1 MAASPLPDAPQPAQV
16 TAADTPSLRVLAGL
30 ATAVVVIAALYFARD
45 VLVPIMLA
53 VLLSFLL
60 APLVALLRRLRAG
73 RVPSV
78 ILAVL
83 VALGVI
89 VGLGTL
95 IGAQVAA
102 LASDAPRYAE
112 TVQKKVELARSSTIG
127 RLPQL
132 LGGLSKRFE
141 DASSQVAPPAPA
153 AREPDTPRPVPVVV
167 EEAATSPWELA
178 LRVLEPILA
187 PLETTVIV
195 LVVAI
200 FILLQR
206 EDLRDRLIR
215 LFGSSDLHRTTTAMD
230 EAAARLSRYFLTQ
243 LALNAGFGT
252 VIGLGLSLIGVPS
265 PVLWGILAALMR
277 FIPYIGAFIA
287 GLPPLLL
294 AAAVDPGWSMA
305 IWTIGLFVVA
315 EPFMG
320 YVVEPLVYGHST
332 GLSPVSV
339 IVAAIFWTW
348 LWGPIGLILSTPL
361 TLCLVVLG
369 RHVHRLEFL
378 DVMLGDRPALSP
390 PESFYQ
396 RMLAG
401 DPDEVFDQAELLLQE
416 RSLSSYY
423 DEVALKGLQLAAA
436 DAARGAL
443 APAQLAH
450 MKEAVTALIGDLA
463 DHDDVSDPNAPGEDG
478 PLPPSLAEQELPAA
492 GMPAS
497 GSPILPPS
505 WTARGAVLCLPGRG
519 PLDEAAAAMLTQLLE
534 KHGLGARLLPFQ
546 AASRDRIEALDLQG
560 VRMVCI
566 SYLDIAGTP
575 AHLRSLL
582 RRLRRRLP
590 GVPIL
595 VGLWPANHAVFT
607 GGDARGLVGADHYTQ
622 SLRESIEQ
630 CLAEAA
636 RAQDDEEN
644 GPDALLAQNAG

>member
-16 TAADTPSLRVLAGL
+16 AAADTPSLRVLAGL
-30 ATAVVVIAALYFARD
+30 ATGVVVIAALYFGRD

-141 DASSQVAPPAPA
+141 DASSETAPPAPA
-153 AREPDTPRPVPVVV
+153 ARESDAPRPVPVVV
-167 EEAATSPWELA
+167 EEAAASPWELA
-178 LRVLEPILA
+178 GRVLEPILA

-243 LALNAGFGT
+243 LALNAAFGT
-252 VIGLGLSLIGVPS
+252 VIGIGLSLIGVPS

-436 DAARGAL
+436 DAARGTL
-443 APAQLAH
+443 APAQLTH
-450 MKEAVTALIGDLA
+450 INEAVTTLIGDLA
-463 DHDDVSDPNAPGEDG
+463 DHDDAANGDAPAEDG
-478 PLPPSLAEQELPAA
+478 PLPPSLAEQELPAP

-497 GSPILPPS
+497 AAAILPPA

-519 PLDEAAAAMLTQLLE
+519 PLDEAAAAMLAQLLE
-534 KHGLGARLLPFQ
+534 KHGLGARLLPYQ
-546 AASRDRIEALDLQG
+546 ATSRDRIEGLDREG
-560 VRMVCI
+560 VKMVCI
-566 SYLDIAGTP
+566 SYLDITGTP

-590 GVPIL
+590 DVPIL
-595 VGLWPANHAVFT
+595 VGLWPANHAVFAA
-607 GGDARGLVGADHYTQ
+607 GDARGLVGADHYTQ
-622 SLRESIEQ
+622 SLRESVEQ

-636 RAQDDEEN
+636 RAQNDEATV
-644 GPDALLAQNAG
+644 PDALLARNAG

>member
-1 MAASPLPDAPQPAQV
+1 
-16 TAADTPSLRVLAGL
+16 
-30 ATAVVVIAALYFARD
+30 
-45 VLVPIMLA
+45 
-53 VLLSFLL
+53 
-60 APLVALLRRLRAG
+60 
-73 RVPSV
+73 
-78 ILAVL
+78 
-83 VALGVI
+83 
-89 VGLGTL
+89 
-95 IGAQVAA
+95 
-102 LASDAPRYAE
+102 
-112 TVQKKVELARSSTIG
+112 
-127 RLPQL
+127 
-132 LGGLSKRFE
+132 
-141 DASSQVAPPAPA
+141 
-153 AREPDTPRPVPVVV
+153 
-167 EEAATSPWELA
+167 
-178 LRVLEPILA
+178 
-187 PLETTVIV
+187 
-195 LVVAI
+195 
-200 FILLQR
+200 
-206 EDLRDRLIR
+206 
-215 LFGSSDLHRTTTAMD
+215 
-230 EAAARLSRYFLTQ
+230 
-243 LALNAGFGT
+243 
-252 VIGLGLSLIGVPS
+252 
-265 PVLWGILAALMR
+265 
-277 FIPYIGAFIA
+277 
-287 GLPPLLL
+287 
-294 AAAVDPGWSMA
+294 MA

-436 DAARGAL
+436 DAARGTL
-443 APAQLAH
+443 TPAQLAH
-450 MKEAVTALIGDLA
+450 IKQAVTTLIGDLA
-463 DHDDVSDPNAPGEDG
+463 DHDDLSDPVAPGDSG

-492 GMPAS
+492 GSRVSYAA
-497 GSPILPPS
+497 IPPQS

-519 PLDEAAAAMLTQLLE
+519 PLDEAAAGMLAQLLE
-534 KHGLGARLLPFQ
+534 KHGLGTRLLPYQ
-546 AASRDRIEALDLQG
+546 AASRDRLEALDLEG
-560 VRMVCI
+560 VKMVCI

-590 GVPIL
+590 DVPIL

-636 RAQDDEEN
+636 GAEAGQAN
-644 GPDALLAQNAG
+644 KPDALLVQNAG

>member
-1 MAASPLPDAPQPAQV
+1 MATPLPEPQPAQV
-16 TAADTPSLRVLAGL
+16 VPADAPSLRVLAGL
-30 ATAVVVIAALYFARD
+30 ATGVVVVAALYLGRD

-60 APLVALLRRLRAG
+60 APLVGLLQRMRVGRA
-73 RVPSV
+73 PAV
-78 ILAVL
+78 IIAVL
-83 VALGVI
+83 LALGVI
-89 VGLGTL
+89 GGLGTM
-95 IGAQVAA
+95 IGSQVAG
-102 LASDAPRYAE
+102 LAADAPRYAE
-112 TVQKKVELARSSTIG
+112 TVQEKVKDAQSSTLG

-132 LGGLSKRFE
+132 LGGLSRQIE
-141 DASSQVAPPAPA
+141 RAGANAAPPAAPA
-153 AREPDTPRPVPVVV
+153 AREENPKPTPVTVQEP
-167 EEAATSPWELA
+167 EASPWETA
-178 LRVLEPILA
+178 KQVLEPILG
-187 PLETTVIV
+187 PLETTLIV

-243 LALNAGFGT
+243 LALNTAFGA
-252 VIGLGLSLIGVPS
+252 VIGIGLYLIGVPS
-265 PVLWGILAALMR
+265 PVLWGILAGLMR
-277 FIPYIGAFIA
+277 FIPYVGAFIA

-305 IWTIGLFVVA
+305 IWTIALFMVA

-369 RHVHRLEFL
+369 RHVHKLEFL

-401 DPDEVFDQAELLLQE
+401 DPDEVFGQAELLLQE

-443 APAQLAH
+443 SHTQLAR
-450 MKEAVTALIGDLA
+450 MRDAVTTLIGDLA
-463 DHDDVSDPNAPGEDG
+463 DHDDAAPAGGAEDEDEETLG
-478 PLPPSLAEQELPAA
+478 QSLAEQELPGTPEPVRVADA
-492 GMPAS
+492 PL
-497 GSPILPPS
+497 SPE
-505 WTARGAVLCLPGRG
+505 WTRPRAVLCLAGRG
-519 PLDEAAAAMLTQLLE
+519 PLDDAAAMMVAQLLE
-534 KHGLGARLLPFQ
+534 KHGVGARALPYQ
-546 AASRDRIEALDLQG
+546 AVSRDRIGELDPAG
-560 VRMVCI
+560 VRMICI
-566 SYLDIAGTP
+566 AYLDIDGTP
-575 AHLRSLL
+575 AHLRALL
-582 RRLRRRLP
+582 RRLRQRFH

-595 VGLWPANHAVFT
+595 VGLWPASHAVF
-607 GGDARGLVGADHYTQ
+607 GSGEARGMIGADHYTG
-622 SLRESIEQ
+622 SLRDSVEI
-630 CLAEAA
+630 CLAEAQKGEVSA
-636 RAQDDEEN
+636 AV
-644 GPDALLAQNAG
+644 AG

>member
-1 MAASPLPDAPQPAQV
+1 MAASPLPDVPQPAQIA
-16 TAADTPSLRVLAGL
+16 AADTPSLRVLAGL
-30 ATAVVVIAALYFARD
+30 ATGVVVIAALYFARD

-95 IGAQVAA
+95 IGAQVAT

-141 DASSQVAPPAPA
+141 DARSAGAPPAPA
-153 AREPDTPRPVPVVV
+153 ARASEGPRPVPVVV

-178 LRVLEPILA
+178 GRVLEPILA

-195 LVVAI
+195 LIVAI

-243 LALNAGFGT
+243 LALNAAFGT
-252 VIGLGLSLIGVPS
+252 VIGIGLFLIGVPS

-294 AAAVDPGWSMA
+294 AAAVDPGWSLA
-305 IWTIGLFVVA
+305 IWTIGLFLVA

-423 DEVALKGLQLAAA
+423 DEVALKGLQFAAA

-443 APAQLAH
+443 TPGQLAH
-450 MKEAVTALIGDLA
+450 IKDAVTTLIGDLA
-463 DHDDVSDPNAPGEDG
+463 DHDDVSGPNASGEDG
-478 PLPPSLAEQELPAA
+478 PMPPSLAEQELPAE
-492 GMPAS
+492 GLPVS
-497 GSPILPPS
+497 GSQIPPPS

-519 PLDEAAAAMLTQLLE
+519 PLDEAAAAMLAQLLE
-534 KHGLGARLLPFQ
+534 KHGLGARLLPHQ
-546 AASRDRIEALDLQG
+546 AASRDRIEALDLQD
-560 VRMVCI
+560 VKMVCI

-590 GVPIL
+590 NVPIL

-607 GGDARGLVGADHYTQ
+607 GGDARALVGADHYTQ
-622 SLRESIEQ
+622 SLRESIER
-630 CLAEAA
+630 CLAEAE
-636 RAQDDEEN
+636 RAQGAEAAR
-644 GPDALLAQNAG
+644 PDALLAQNAG

>member
-1 MAASPLPDAPQPAQV
+1 MAAAPEPPGPAQV
-16 TAADTPSLRVLAGL
+16 TPADTPSLRTLAGL
-30 ATAVVVIAALYFARD
+30 ATGVVVVAALYLARD

-60 APLVALLRRLRAG
+60 APLVSLLQRARTG
-73 RVPSV
+73 RVPAV
-78 ILAVL
+78 VLAVL
-83 VALGVI
+83 LALGVI
-89 VGLGTL
+89 GAVGTV

-102 LASDAPRYAE
+102 LARDAPIYAE
-112 TVQKKVELARSSTIG
+112 TVQKKLESTRSSTLG
-127 RLPQL
+127 RLPGL
-132 LGGLSKRFE
+132 LSGLSDRLQQ
-141 DASSQVAPPAPA
+141 AGSAAAPA
-153 AREPDTPRPVPVVV
+153 TAPQARPGSAGEPKPIPVVV
-167 EEAATSPWELA
+167 EETASPWEIA
-178 LRVLEPILA
+178 ARVLEPILA
-187 PLETTVIV
+187 PIETIVIV

-200 FILLQR
+200 FVLLQR

-243 LALNAGFGT
+243 LALNAAFGL
-252 VIGLGLSLIGVPS
+252 VIGIGLSLIGVPS
-265 PVLWGILAALMR
+265 PVLWGMLAALMR

-305 IWTIGLFVVA
+305 VWTVGLFLVA

-320 YVVEPLVYGHST
+320 YVIEPLVYGHST

-401 DPDEVFDQAELLLQE
+401 DPDEVFDQAELLLKE
-416 RSLSSYY
+416 RSLTSYY

-443 APAQLAH
+443 SPVHLARI
-450 MKEAVTALIGDLA
+450 KEAITELIADLE
-463 DHDDVSDPNAPGEDG
+463 DHGGGSEVAE
-478 PLPPSLAEQELPAA
+478 PLPPSLAEQEVPGAPERPSPPIQV
-492 GMPAS
+492 PAS
-497 GSPILPPS
+497 WRRAVPCSASPGAVRWTRRRPPCWRSCSSRAGSAPGGSP
-505 WTARGAVLCLPGRG
+505 
-519 PLDEAAAAMLTQLLE
+519 M
-534 KHGLGARLLPFQ
+534 
-546 AASRDRIEALDLQG
+546 
-560 VRMVCI
+560 
-566 SYLDIAGTP
+566 
-575 AHLRSLL
+575 
-582 RRLRRRLP
+582 RRL
-590 GVPIL
+590 
-595 VGLWPANHAVFT
+595 AET
-607 GGDARGLVGADHYTQ
+607 GSRPSTWTEC
-622 SLRESIEQ
+622 R
-630 CLAEAA
+630 
-636 RAQDDEEN
+636 
-644 GPDALLAQNAG
+644 

>member
-1 MAASPLPDAPQPAQV
+1 MATPLPEPQPAQV
-16 TAADTPSLRVLAGL
+16 VPADAPSLRVLAGL
-30 ATAVVVIAALYFARD
+30 ATGVVVVAALYLGRD

-60 APLVALLRRLRAG
+60 APLVGLLQRVRVKRA
-73 RVPSV
+73 PAV
-78 ILAVL
+78 IIAVL
-83 VALGVI
+83 LALGVI
-89 VGLGTL
+89 VGLGTM
-95 IGAQVAA
+95 IGSQVAT
-102 LASDAPRYAE
+102 LAADAPRYAE
-112 TVQKKVELARSSTIG
+112 TVQEKVKDAQSSTVG

-132 LGGLSKRFE
+132 LGGLSRQIE
-141 DASSQVAPPAPA
+141 RAGASAAPPAAPA
-153 AREPDTPRPVPVVV
+153 ASEARGPKPMPVTV
-167 EEAATSPWELA
+167 EEPESSPWEMA
-178 LRVLEPILA
+178 KQVLEPILG

-243 LALNAGFGT
+243 LALNAAFGV
-252 VIGLGLSLIGVPS
+252 VIGIGLYFIGVPS

-277 FIPYIGAFIA
+277 FIPYVGAFIA

-305 IWTIGLFVVA
+305 LWTIALFMIA

-401 DPDEVFDQAELLLQE
+401 DPDEVFGQAELLLRE

-443 APAQLAH
+443 SHAQLTR
-450 MKEAVTALIGDLA
+450 MRDAVTTLIGDLA
-463 DHDDVSDPNAPGEDG
+463 DHEDAAPADAAEDEEDEDR
-478 PLPPSLAEQELPAA
+478 LAPSLAEQELPGTPEPIKGAD
-492 GMPAS
+492 GPL
-497 GSPILPPS
+497 SPD
-505 WTARGAVLCLPGRG
+505 WTSPRAVLCLAGRG
-519 PLDEAAAAMLTQLLE
+519 PLDDAAAAMVAQLLD
-534 KHGLGARLLPFQ
+534 KHGVGARALPYQ
-546 AASRDRIEALDLQG
+546 AVSRDRIGELDPAG
-560 VRMVCI
+560 VKMICI
-566 SYLDIAGTP
+566 AYLDIDGTP
-575 AHLRSLL
+575 AHLRALL
-582 RRLRRRLP
+582 RRLRQRFQS
-590 GVPIL
+590 VPIL
-595 VGLWPANHAVFT
+595 VGLWPASHAVFAS
-607 GGDARGLVGADHYTQ
+607 GEARGMIGADHYTG
-622 SLRESIEQ
+622 SLRDTVEI
-630 CLAEAA
+630 CLAEAQ
-636 RAQDDEEN
+636 REVETSNAQVE
-644 GPDALLAQNAG
+644 

>member
-1 MAASPLPDAPQPAQV
+1 MTPPLPEPQPAQV
-16 TAADTPSLRVLAGL
+16 VPADAPSLRVLAGL
-30 ATAVVVIAALYFARD
+30 ATGVVVVAALYLGRD

-60 APLVALLRRLRAG
+60 APLVGLLQRVRVKRA
-73 RVPSV
+73 PAV
-78 ILAVL
+78 IIAVL
-83 VALGVI
+83 LALGVI
-89 VGLGTL
+89 VGLGTM
-95 IGAQVAA
+95 IGAQVAG
-102 LASDAPRYAE
+102 LAADAPRYAE
-112 TVQKKVELARSSTIG
+112 TVQEKVKDAQSSTVG

-132 LGGLSKRFE
+132 LGGLSRQIE
-141 DASSQVAPPAPA
+141 RAGESAAPQATATRGAEGPKPM
-153 AREPDTPRPVPVVV
+153 PVTV
-167 EEAATSPWELA
+167 EEAEASPWEVA
-178 LRVLEPILA
+178 KQVLEPILG

-243 LALNAGFGT
+243 LALNTGFGV
-252 VIGLGLSLIGVPS
+252 VIGIGLYLIGVPS

-277 FIPYIGAFIA
+277 FIPYVGAFIA
-287 GLPPLLL
+287 GVPPLLL
-294 AAAVDPGWSMA
+294 AAAVDPGWTMA
-305 IWTIGLFVVA
+305 LWTIALFMIA

-320 YVVEPLVYGHST
+320 YAVEPLVYGHST

-369 RHVHRLEFL
+369 RHVHKLEFL

-401 DPDEVFDQAELLLQE
+401 DPDEVFGQAELLLQE

-443 APAQLAH
+443 SHAQLAR
-450 MKEAVTALIGDLA
+450 MRDAVTTLIADLA
-463 DHDDVSDPNAPGEDG
+463 DHEDAAPADAAQDDEETLA
-478 PLPPSLAEQELPAA
+478 PSLAEQELPGTPEPVEVADA
-492 GMPAS
+492 PI
-497 GSPILPPS
+497 SPD
-505 WTARGAVLCLPGRG
+505 WTRPRAVLCLAGRG
-519 PLDEAAAAMLTQLLE
+519 PLDDAAAAMIAQLLE
-534 KHGLGARLLPFQ
+534 KHGVGAQALPYQ
-546 AASRDRIEALDLQG
+546 AVSRDRIGELDPAG
-560 VRMVCI
+560 VKMICI
-566 SYLDIAGTP
+566 AYLDIDGTP
-575 AHLRSLL
+575 AHLRALL
-582 RRLRRRLP
+582 RRLRQRFA

-595 VGLWPANHAVFT
+595 VGLWPASHAVFAS
-607 GGDARGLVGADHYTQ
+607 GEARGMIGADHYTG
-622 SLRESIEQ
+622 SLRDSVEI
-630 CLAEAA
+630 CLAEAQKPA
-636 RAQDDEEN
+636 STAVAAE
-644 GPDALLAQNAG
+644 